1 MSNFDHML
9 NGFVSAA
16 SPQNLLFI
24 LIGSV
29 LGTVVGVLPGLGP
42 AAGIALLLP
51 LTFGME
57 PTGALIMI
65 AAMYYG
71 AMYGG
76 STTSILINTP
86 GESSSVMTTLDGYQ
100 MAKNGRAGAALA
112 VSAIGSFI
120 AGTFSVIALGLL
132 AVPLARFGLRFG
144 PVEYFSLMLFSM
156 SAVSSLTGKSVT
168 RGLFSMILGL
178 MIATIGID
186 LQSGSPRFTGGI
198 PQLQDGISFLVIA
211 VGMFAVSEVFVTFEE
226 HVRGAAPALR
236 IQGRLWL
243 TGEEWRRSIMPIL
256 RGTLIGFAKGVL
268 PGPGATIS
276 TILSYGLERA
286 LHKDKEKFGTG
297 MIEGVAG
304 PEAANN
310 AAAGGAMVPLLTLGL
325 PSGGTTAVLLGAF
338 IMYGLQPGP
347 LMMTRNPEVVWGL
360 IDSMYLGNVMLFI
373 LNLPLIFI
381 FVRLLYIPT
390 GILLPLILTIATIGV
405 FSIDGSTLDLAFV
418 LGFGVVGYVFRKLD
432 IPLAP
437 LVLAVVLG
445 KSLEQSFR
453 QSMTLSGGDPAIFLG
468 SALSVLFLVLAVLMF
483 FLPFAWKRRARFAA
497 LARQLVPATGKQVP
511 SSSQPH
517 GATTDET

>member
-1 MSNFDHML
+1 MTNFEHML
-9 NGFVSAA
+9 AGFATA
-16 SPQNLLFI
+16 FELQNLLFI
-24 LIGSV
+24 LAGSI
-29 LGTVVGVLPGLGP
+29 LGTIVGVLPGLGP
-42 AAGIALLLP
+42 SAGIALLLP
-51 LTFGME
+51 ITFGME

-65 AAMYYG
+65 SAMYYG

-100 MAKNGRAGAALA
+100 MARNGRAGAALA
-112 VSAIGSFI
+112 VSAIGSFV
-120 AGTFSVIALGLL
+120 AGTFSVLALSLL

-156 SAVSSLTGKSVT
+156 AAVSSLTGKSVT
-168 RGLFSMILGL
+168 RGLFSMVLGL
-178 MIATIGID
+178 MIATVGID

-198 PQLQDGISFLVIA
+198 AQLQDGVSFLVIA
-211 VGMFAVSEVFVTFEE
+211 VGMFAVSEVLSTFED
-226 HVRGAAPALR
+226 HVRGAAPVLR
-236 IQGRLWL
+236 IRGRLWL
-243 TGEEWRRSIMPIL
+243 TREEWRRSILPII

-286 LHKDKEKFGTG
+286 LHKEKDKFGTG

-338 IMYGLQPGP
+338 VMYGLQPGP
-347 LMMTRNPEVVWGL
+347 LMMTRNPDVVWGL

-390 GILLPLILTIATIGV
+390 GILLPLILTIATIGI
-405 FSIDGSTLDLAFV
+405 FSIDGSTLDLALA
-418 LGFGVVGYVFRKLD
+418 LGFGVVGYIFRKLGV
-432 IPLAP
+432 PLAP
-437 LVLAVVLG
+437 MVLAVVLG

-453 QSMTLSGGDPAIFLG
+453 QSITISGGDPAIFLS
-468 SALSVLFLVLAVLMF
+468 SALSVIFLTLALAMF
-483 FLPFAWKRRARFAA
+483 FLPLMWSRRQRIAA
-497 LARQLVPATGKQVP
+497 LAARLRSGSHNPV
-511 SSSQPH
+511 SS
-517 GATTDET
+517 